1 MGSQGCDSSGRRAF
15 RMRVVRKTTARKAPI
30 RKIARRSGNR
40 NTRQDDDVRKTN
52 GIRFNGL
59 NQQDLRKRLGCQQE
73 WNKPGRLGTTPG
85 AEITLQDVKFK
96 RKKKKKKK
104 SSALMPLL

>member
-1 MGSQGCDSSGRRAF
+1 MGWYQRRVHGVARRCDSSGRRAF

-30 RKIARRSGNR
+30 RKIAR
-40 NTRQDDDVRKTN
+40 
-52 GIRFNGL
+52 
-59 NQQDLRKRLGCQQE
+59 RKRLGCQQE

-96 RKKKKKKK
+96 RKNGKGNTTDKVGCCKADKKDLRAEFQVMKKTEK
-104 SSALMPLL
+104 P

>member
-1 MGSQGCDSSGRRAF
+1 MGRAG
-15 RMRVVRKTTARKAPI
+15 
-30 RKIARRSGNR
+30 SGNR

-96 RKKKKKKK
+96 RKKKERRETNETRKKKK
-104 SSALMPLL
+104 KKKKGGKNKKKKKKKKKKK

>member
-1 MGSQGCDSSGRRAF
+1 MGLSGRQLAG
-15 RMRVVRKTTARKAPI
+15 
-30 RKIARRSGNR
+30 SGNR
-40 NTRQDDDVRKTN
+40 NTRQDGDVRKTN
-52 GIRFNGL
+52 GIRFNGI
-59 NQQDLRKRLGCQQE
+59 NQQDLRKKLGCQQE

-104 SSALMPLL
+104 KKRKLKKTNSKINRDKQKESSNPHKKKIK

>member
-1 MGSQGCDSSGRRAF
+1 MGSQGDVTRQEDDLSGRERAG
-15 RMRVVRKTTARKAPI
+15 
-30 RKIARRSGNR
+30 SGNR

-104 SSALMPLL
+104 KKKVLALIPLL

>member
-1 MGSQGCDSSGRRAF
+1 MGHLSGRYRAG
-15 RMRVVRKTTARKAPI
+15 
-30 RKIARRSGNR
+30 SGNR

-96 RKKKKKKK
+96 RKNGKGNTTDKVGCCKADKKDLREKEKRKRSNNTKKKK
-104 SSALMPLL
+104 

>member
-1 MGSQGCDSSGRRAF
+1 MGYQRRVHGVARRCDSSGRRAF
-15 RMRVVRKTTARKAPI
+15 RMRIVRKTTARKAPI
-30 RKIARRSGNR
+30 RKIARRK
-40 NTRQDDDVRKTN
+40 RQQEHDVRKTN

-96 RKKKKKKK
+96 RK
-104 SSALMPLL
+104 SES